1 MRAKNWQDMKTPEP
15 KLLYLDLPVVSWPIA
30 TDKLFQESAD
40 WRHNA
45 FLNLGGKSWESYASG
60 YKQAADFL
68 AQRFLENYQGMD
80 TLIYPIVFLYRHYI
94 ELRLKQLIIAG
105 QKLLEQPINYKDIHD
120 LVILWRP
127 CREILQ
133 KIWPEEPVATWDNV
147 EKLIKEFN
155 QKDTEGMNFRYPI
168 TTKKKG
174 RKPTLPA
181 LDHVGIGNLYEVMQ
195 RLACFFEC
203 HIEGLEFEDYP

>member
-1 MRAKNWQDMKTPEP
+1 MKNPEP
-15 KLLYLDLPVVSWPIA
+15 KPLDLNFPDFSWPKA
-30 TDKLFQESAD
+30 TDLLFQEAVD

-45 FLNLGGKSWESYASG
+45 FLNLGGKSWESYAIG

-68 AQRFLENYQGMD
+68 AQRFLENYRGMD
-80 TLIYPIVFLYRHYI
+80 TLIYPIVFLYRHYV
-94 ELRLKQLIIAG
+94 ELCLKQMIVAG
-105 QKLLEQPINYKDIHD
+105 QSLLEQPKDFKDIHD
-120 LVILWRP
+120 LVNLWKP

-133 KIWPEEPVATWDNV
+133 ENWPEEPVATWDNV

-155 QKDTEGMNFRYPI
+155 QQDTDGMNFRYPV

-181 LDHVGIGNLYEVMQ
+181 LDRVGIGNLYDVMQ

-203 HIEGLEFEDYP
+203 HIDGLEFEDYP